1 LTGVGS
7 LSCEEVLGVF
17 LVFIGVSEVDLDEG
31 RSSSWVMEDS
41 LNDSSDVSLS
51 LREVEVTISRGSD
64 SLRLRSRSVNSSL
77 LSLSLA

>member
-7 LSCEEVLGVF
+7 FGCEEVFGVF
-17 LVFIGVSEVDLDEG
+17 LVFVGVSEVDLDEG
-31 RSSSWVMEDS
+31 GSSSGVVEDS
-41 LNDSSDVSLS
+41 LDDSSDVSLS

-64 SLRLRSRSVNSSL
+64 SLGLGSGSVNSAL